1 MMKSR
6 HTKHRLDPLVL
17 LALLVTLGVMMTST
31 VGAAELSIFS
41 KPSLDDLQDG
51 DITLARA
58 EHGGAGIHMSFMS
71 PSELCRN
78 SDPDAVVTGDY
89 GTLPDIYLSLRLSW

>member
-1 MMKSR
+1 MKSR
-6 HTKHRLDPLVL
+6 HTKHGFDPLIL
-17 LALLVTLGVMMTST
+17 LALLVSLGVMMTST
-31 VGAAELSIFS
+31 VGAAESSFLS
-41 KPSLDDLQDG
+41 KPNLGDLEDG

-58 EHGGAGIHMSFMS
+58 GHGGAGIHMSFMS

-78 SDPDAVVTGDY
+78 TETDYRVTGDY